1 MNSTARAWLSI
12 RRTEEHRLH
21 DGTAAQVERL
31 QALIGGTSQFDVV
44 NRRSLFSA
52 PCRPASFDGTTRVA
66 GTNVAAA
73 QVISA
78 LSELCDEERRRREF
92 LSQEE
97 TDVRITMLCSML
109 HCALRARDEG
119 EADRGSCSMA
129 GRGGSVSS
137 TAPRLCVP
145 TPFST
150 GSLRR

>member
-52 PCRPASFDGTTRVA
+52 PCPLASFDGSTRVA
-66 GTNVAAA
+66 GANVASA
-73 QVISA
+73 QVISP
-78 LSELCDEERRRREF
+78 LSAFCEEERRRREV

-97 TDVRITMLCSML
+97 TDARITMLCSML
-109 HCALRARDEG
+109 HRALRARDDG

-129 GRGGSVSS
+129 GRGSTVSS

-150 GSLRR
+150 GGLRR